1 MWKHI
6 RRTPSYFPEG
16 RKLSLL
22 LAVALTLPGCFIY
35 TFQAGS
41 GFPSHVRTL
50 AVIPFEN
57 DTPRFELSQEM
68 HELLLAELPRA
79 FGLRTAGEEFA
90 DAVVRGRVRRY
101 SVETPSYRPSEAG
114 DRSEVVERQ
123 VVLALEVQVVD
134 LIENV
139 VLWESTSLVGRG
151 EFLEASGNEDA
162 GRQLALTRAVQ
173 SIIDGM
179 QSNW

>member
-1 MWKHI
+1 
-6 RRTPSYFPEG
+6 
-16 RKLSLL
+16 
-22 LAVALTLPGCFIY
+22 
-35 TFQAGS
+35 
-41 GFPSHVRTL
+41 
-50 AVIPFEN
+50 
-57 DTPRFELSQEM
+57 
-68 HELLLAELPRA
+68 
-79 FGLRTAGEEFA
+79 
-90 DAVVRGRVRRY
+90 
-101 SVETPSYRPSEAG
+101 
-114 DRSEVVERQ
+114 VVERQ

-173 SIIDGM
+173 SIVDGL

>member
-1 MWKHI
+1 MWKPFRPI
-6 RRTPSYFPEG
+6 PFSSAEA
-16 RKLSLL
+16 RKWVVFLTVV
-22 LAVALTLPGCFIY
+22 LALPGCFIY

-57 DTPRFELSQEM
+57 DTPRFELSEEM
-68 HELLLAELPRA
+68 HALLLAELPSA
-79 FGLRTAGEEFA
+79 FGLRTGGEEFA
-90 DAVVRGRVRRY
+90 DAVVRGTVRRY
-101 SVETPSYRPSEAG
+101 SVEAPSYRPNEAG

-123 VVLALEVQVVD
+123 VVIALEVQVVD
-134 LIENV
+134 LVENV
-139 VLWESTSLVGRG
+139 VLWESTSLTARG
-151 EFLEASGNEDA
+151 EFLEATQDEEV

-173 SIIDGM
+173 SIIDGL